1 MDASDSS
8 NQRKKEGDG
17 SQALSPSFISCLE
30 ALP

>member
-17 SQALSPSFISCLE
+17 SQALSPSFILCLIP
-30 ALP
+30 AP